1 MLERVVPLMDHPSES
16 FLKTLD
22 ESLYQLVKDGGM
34 RIIASSLAC
43 NAAIYNKW
51 KKRTPAIIET
61 FFKYLSKF
69 YSFHKIVMKIFLDV
83 FSSQKKEYSV

>member
-51 KKRTPAIIET
+51 KKRTPAVIET

-69 YSFHKIVMKIFLDV
+69 FADHKTCKGLQICFL
-83 FSSQKKEYSV
+83 FF